1 MVMQQEKQ
9 KDTWE
14 KKHASKKKKTSQK
27 TNSRTNRRGK
37 NHVQCG
43 DKVK

>member
-14 KKHASKKKKTSQK
+14 KKHASKKKLAKKQTAGQIE
-27 TNSRTNRRGK
+27 GEK

>member
-14 KKHASKKKKTSQK
+14 KKHASKKKKKLAKKQTAGQIEGEKIMFSVVTK
-27 TNSRTNRRGK
+27 
-37 NHVQCG
+37 
-43 DKVK
+43 